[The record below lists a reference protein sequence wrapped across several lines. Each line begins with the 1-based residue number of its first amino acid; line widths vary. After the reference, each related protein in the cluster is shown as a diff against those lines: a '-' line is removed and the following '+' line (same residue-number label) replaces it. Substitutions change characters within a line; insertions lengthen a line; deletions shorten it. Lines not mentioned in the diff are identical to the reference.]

1 MPCVEHAEVVD
12 MRTCFMRVPPQEVV
26 TGVEGMVVGMVVIM
40 LGVMGMIVGLVGIMV
55 GVMGLIV
62 GVVRMMV
69 WGAGLAVF
77 VGWFVIYQIFLSWI
91 YLQVLTRDSVTVSVD
106 AVVYYR

>member
-1 MPCVEHAEVVD
+1 

-77 VGWFVIYQIFLSWI
+77 VGWFVIYQIFVILDLLAGADPRLCHCFCGCCGL
-91 YLQVLTRDSVTVSVD
+91 LQVGTVLW
-106 AVVYYR
+106 